1 MVVLKCIVENL
12 GFKMVCDVMCI
23 CICYRVYILY
33 MYVVGV
39 VLYV

>member
-23 CICYRVYILY
+23 CICYDIY